1 MINIAEKFPYLTD
14 AADGVISLPPL
25 TNCECSKVR
34 KLFKLFLIY
43 KPFYIQI
50 TPNTT
55 NVLVEVTSSR
65 SLQACK
71 TALDSLVLEMLHAGV
86 DCVTTEQ
93 SSVGHEIH
101 LEQSRVVDETG
112 TLLVA
117 YPSRPDL
124 AYNDDDIEVKR
135 EL

>member
-1 MINIAEKFPYLTD
+1 MFKGKHNGYLTS
-14 AADGVISLPPL
+14 ILLRP
-25 TNCECSKVR
+25 C
-34 KLFKLFLIY
+34 
-43 KPFYIQI
+43 YIQI
-50 TPNTT
+50 TPSTT

-86 DCVTTEQ
+86 DCASTEQ
-93 SSVGHEIH
+93 SSYGHEIH
-101 LEQSRVVDETG
+101 LEQCRVVDETG
-112 TLLVA
+112 ALLVA

-124 AYNDDDIEVKR
+124 AYNDDDIEIKR

>member
-1 MINIAEKFPYLTD
+1 MINIADNFPYLSD
-14 AADGVISLPPL
+14 AADRVISLPPL

-34 KLFKLFLIY
+34 ELFKFCFI
-43 KPFYIQI
+43 KPCYIQI
-50 TPNTT
+50 TPSTT

-93 SSVGHEIH
+93 SSFGHEIH
-101 LEQSRVVDETG
+101 LGQCRVVDETG

>member
-1 MINIAEKFPYLTD
+1 M
-14 AADGVISLPPL
+14 
-25 TNCECSKVR
+25 
-34 KLFKLFLIY
+34 LIC
-43 KPFYIQI
+43 IQI
-50 TPNTT
+50 TPSTV

-71 TALDSLVLEMLHAGV
+71 TAMDSLVFEMLQGGV
-86 DCVTTEQ
+86 SCGMAEQ
-93 SSVGHEIH
+93 SSFSHEIV
-101 LEQSRVVDETG
+101 LEQCRGIDDTG

-124 AYNDDDIEVKR
+124 AYNNDDIEIKR

>member
-1 MINIAEKFPYLTD
+1 M
-14 AADGVISLPPL
+14 
-25 TNCECSKVR
+25 
-34 KLFKLFLIY
+34 
-43 KPFYIQI
+43 
-50 TPNTT
+50 
-55 NVLVEVTSSR
+55 
-65 SLQACK
+65 
-71 TALDSLVLEMLHAGV
+71 LEMLHAGV

-124 AYNDDDIEVKR
+124 AYNNDDIEVKR

>member
-1 MINIAEKFPYLTD
+1 MFKGN
-14 AADGVISLPPL
+14 V
-25 TNCECSKVR
+25 
-34 KLFKLFLIY
+34 LFIIIIFIQSVY
-43 KPFYIQI
+43 TQI

-71 TALDSLVLEMLHAGV
+71 TALDSLALDMLHAGV
-86 DCVTTEQ
+86 DCTTSEQ
-93 SSVGHEIH
+93 SSFSNEIL
-101 LEQSRVVDETG
+101 LEQCRVVDETG
-112 TLLVA
+112 ALLVA

-135 EL
+135 TVN

>member
-1 MINIAEKFPYLTD
+1 MD
-14 AADGVISLPPL
+14 SADRVISLPPL
-25 TNCECSKVR
+25 TNCECSKVC
-34 KLFKLFLIY
+34 KTYYDAYSLLIR
-43 KPFYIQI
+43 IQI
-50 TPNTT
+50 TPSTT

-71 TALDSLVLEMLHAGV
+71 AAVDSLAFEMLQAGFSCGV
-86 DCVTTEQ
+86 AEQ
-93 SSVGHEIH
+93 SSFSHEIV
-101 LEQSRVVDETG
+101 LEQCRVIDDTG

-124 AYNDDDIEVKR
+124 VYNNDDIEVKR

>member
-1 MINIAEKFPYLTD
+1 M
-14 AADGVISLPPL
+14 
-25 TNCECSKVR
+25 
-34 KLFKLFLIY
+34 
-43 KPFYIQI
+43 
-50 TPNTT
+50 
-55 NVLVEVTSSR
+55 EVTSSQ

-86 DCVTTEQ
+86 DCVTSEQ
-93 SSVGHEIH
+93 SSFSHEIH
-101 LEQSRVVDETG
+101 LEQCRVVDETG